1 MYIGYNS
8 HSCPVPPATMEEAPC
23 GEKNFLRGH
32 PVHPTLSPSFL
43 LTTYSTPGH
52 LRASARSHA
61 RSYLQSFPKVL
72 LSSALWRCGYWS
84 ANFLRAACAHTMK
97 AFMGLL
103 TWGLLL
109 LLPLTRTG
117 MGTRVQS

>member
-1 MYIGYNS
+1 MERAATQDGGELCWGNLRTFNH
-8 HSCPVPPATMEEAPC
+8 HSPRHHQGAPAKSPSFHLPHYLSGTPPNLNPCAPVPP
-23 GEKNFLRGH
+23 
-32 PVHPTLSPSFL
+32 
-43 LTTYSTPGH
+43 
-52 LRASARSHA
+52 A

-84 ANFLRAACAHTMK
+84 ASFLRAACAQTMK
-97 AFMGLL
+97 AFMGRL